1 VSSTSAHVIGKIDF
15 FSAYRNCT
23 MRKDMLVVGHI
34 KDVHSTLFVW
44 NEESKTRE
52 RLKDADYIDISAGV
66 LIALNQFGRWDDV
79 PNSSKS
85 ILYTWNCPV
94 YSALSHIHAT
104 ICDKESRKMW
114 SDLLISG
121 HRILQEG
128 GHLIIPIFQNVSKL
142 PWRSAE
148 REVGDIRFQQENAE
162 AIVEAIAPRMWTVEA
177 VLTYPFQIV
186 DKEQWT
192 PTPLL
197 VFTAMCRS

>member
-1 VSSTSAHVIGKIDF
+1 
-15 FSAYRNCT
+15 
-23 MRKDMLVVGHI
+23 MLVVGHI
-34 KDVHSTLFVW
+34 DGVHSTLFVLKEGS
-44 NEESKTRE
+44 NVKE
-52 RLKDADYIDISAGV
+52 RLKDVDYIDISVRAP
-66 LIALNQFGRWDDV
+66 IALNQYGRWDDV
-79 PNSSKS
+79 PNSSKL

-94 YSALSHIHAT
+94 YSALSHIHAK
-104 ICDKESRKMW
+104 IPDAESRKMW

-142 PWRSAE
+142 PWRSGE

-197 VFTAMCRS
+197 VFTRQLGAV

>member
-1 VSSTSAHVIGKIDF
+1 MTDL
-15 FSAYRNCT
+15 
-23 MRKDMLVVGHI
+23 LVVGHI
-34 KDVHSTLFVW
+34 HGVHSTLFVW
-44 NEESKTRE
+44 NEGSKTRE
-52 RLKDADYIDISAGV
+52 QLKDADYLDISASAP
-66 LIALNQFGRWDDV
+66 LAPNQFGRWDDV

-94 YSALSHIHAT
+94 YSALSHIKAT
-104 ICDKESRKMW
+104 ICNLESRKMW
-114 SDLLISG
+114 HDILISG
-121 HRILQEG
+121 HRILREG
-128 GHLIIPIFQNVSKL
+128 GHLIIPISQNVSKL